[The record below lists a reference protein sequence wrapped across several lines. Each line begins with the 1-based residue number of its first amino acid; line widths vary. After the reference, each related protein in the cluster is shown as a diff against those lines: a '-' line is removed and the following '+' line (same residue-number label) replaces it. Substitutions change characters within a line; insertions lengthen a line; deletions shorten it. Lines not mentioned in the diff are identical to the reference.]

1 MSFDGDAIR
10 DDFVKFLNDSHMQK
24 VQGRIPR
31 MAWREGIDL
40 HLVNLSSLMV
50 VEPEQI
56 IGAWKRGIEASK
68 TFAKQDPRDQCLYGT
83 VTSMFDNMHIHS
95 MTSDALGRN
104 WNDDVATIPTERAIR
119 LGRGRL

>member
-31 MAWREGIDL
+31 MAWREGTDL

-68 TFAKQDPRDQCLYGT
+68 TFAKQDPRDQ
-83 VTSMFDNMHIHS
+83 
-95 MTSDALGRN
+95 
-104 WNDDVATIPTERAIR
+104 
-119 LGRGRL
+119 